1 MRPDFCV
8 AVDIPIPLDARLTT
22 VIPSTLSV
30 NPVRIV
36 LDNDTYCSRRN
47 LDSPSASMYSLKGF
61 LRVSLVPAKEST
73 AANTGTL
80 YRKILSLYA

>member
-30 NPVRIV
+30 NPARIV
-36 LDNDTYCSRRN
+36 LYNDTYCSRRN
-47 LDSPSASMYSLKGF
+47 LDSPSASIYS
-61 LRVSLVPAKEST
+61 
-73 AANTGTL
+73 
-80 YRKILSLYA
+80 